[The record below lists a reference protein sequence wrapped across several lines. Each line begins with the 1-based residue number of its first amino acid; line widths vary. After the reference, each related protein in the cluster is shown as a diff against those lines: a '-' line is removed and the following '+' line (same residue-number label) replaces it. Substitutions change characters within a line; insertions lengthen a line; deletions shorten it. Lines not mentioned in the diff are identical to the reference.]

1 MRRIYSSEVSRTIR
15 FAMEGERNRIL
26 PSNIECAVASTYI
39 VAEQCCSCQHDI
51 LSSSSSLMACPYW
64 SVAVSIR
71 WRHKMRSSAFL
82 QAEWMPMLNVW
93 TSASIPLCQ
102 VERERPRGLLQPW
115 GGLSEALIALWW
127 SCLGSARA
135 TYPKKRRRPRR
146 IDTET
151 GGQPV
156 VSLTTAL
163 VTTYYPL
170 LILWI
175 VEP

>member
-64 SVAVSIR
+64 SVAVWIR

-82 QAEWMPMLNVW
+82 QAADARKKTVVNVI
-93 TSASIPLCQ
+93 SRISISGFSTCSTPFSNDIPVLSNRFSRCRHKGLC
-102 VERERPRGLLQPW
+102 
-115 GGLSEALIALWW
+115 
-127 SCLGSARA
+127 
-135 TYPKKRRRPRR
+135 
-146 IDTET
+146 
-151 GGQPV
+151 
-156 VSLTTAL
+156 
-163 VTTYYPL
+163 
-170 LILWI
+170 
-175 VEP
+175 